1 MIVIV
6 GGSGVLGRELT
17 RRLVANGASV
27 RVVSRDAD
35 RARAAASPSVA
46 GAGADVIEFATADV
60 RDPAS
65 LTSGLAD
72 ADVVVAAVQGFGG
85 REAGG
90 LQAVDVDGNANL
102 IRAAADDGCRP
113 IRARCRCRAPRPDA
127 PLALARAKAAA
138 EQALRETAL
147 AWTIVRPSTYM
158 ETWVSLVGDPIVGS
172 GRARVF
178 GRGRNPIN
186 FVSALDVAAFVE
198 RSVVD
203 PGAAGRTIEV
213 RGPADLTFDELAG
226 RFAEALG
233 RPVPI
238 APRAADDAPDPVDR
252 PSSDP
257 AGHGRPGAGRARH
270 GPDRPAW
277 RRARGIA
284 RRARHHHDRR
294 RHRCVPRCSGSPG
307 MAVPAG

>member
-17 RRLVANGASV
+17 RRLVANGTSV

-65 LTSGLAD
+65 LTSVLTG

-85 REAGG
+85 RDAGG

-102 IRAAADDGCRP
+102 IRAAATRGVGRFVLMSMQG
-113 IRARCRCRAPRPDA
+113 AAADA

-138 EQALRETAL
+138 EQALRDTAL

-158 ETWVSLVGDPIVGS
+158 ETWVSLVGDPIVAS

-186 FVSALDVAAFVE
+186 FVSALDVAAVVE
-198 RSVVD
+198 RSVLD
-203 PGAAGRTIEV
+203 ADAAGRTIEV

-238 APRAADDAPDPVDR
+238 DHVPPTMLRILSTVLRPIRPVMADQVRAALVMDRIDLRGDVPVGSR
-252 PSSDP
+252 PELGTTTIDEVIG
-257 AGHGRPGAGRARH
+257 AYLAAAGR
-270 GPDRPAW
+270 
-277 RRARGIA
+277 
-284 RRARHHHDRR
+284 
-294 RHRCVPRCSGSPG
+294 PG